1 MLLTGPLAVGCSGYQ
16 SAAGMGTPTPGLTP
30 PDTQQ
35 QQQQQQQ
42 QQHNERTD
50 LSYKTR
56 AKYTQQNTRTISSIA
71 LVCVI
76 TTAALAHAN

>member
-1 MLLTGPLAVGCSGYQ
+1 
-16 SAAGMGTPTPGLTP
+16 MGTPTPGLTP

-50 LSYKTR
+50 LSYN
-56 AKYTQQNTRTISSIA
+56 QVISFNVTG
-71 LVCVI
+71 LVDWI
-76 TTAALAHAN
+76 K